1 MVNNSETLKNLNGIK
16 PDLFLHDFRVIH
28 SAINEF
34 SDSENGPAAYSLHQ
48 AGNENMKISL
58 MEYQRLWVTN
68 ELVTCHLRM
77 CLKTIDMFKAGV
89 NGTHTEG
96 LKIT

>member
-16 PDLFLHDFRVIH
+16 PDFFLHDFRVIH

-34 SDSENGPAAYSLHQ
+34 SDSEMGQPPTLYTKLAMK
-48 AGNENMKISL
+48 NMKISL
-58 MEYQRLWVTN
+58 MEYKRLWVAN

-77 CLKTIDMFKAGV
+77 CLKTIDMF
-89 NGTHTEG
+89 
-96 LKIT
+96 

>member
-1 MVNNSETLKNLNGIK
+1 MQTSISCLQVFTVVCPSMVNNSETLKNLNGIK

-58 MEYQRLWVTN
+58 MEYQRL
-68 ELVTCHLRM
+68 
-77 CLKTIDMFKAGV
+77 
-89 NGTHTEG
+89 
-96 LKIT
+96 